1 RIFQKDDEWW
11 VLNLL
16 STNGTYVNNRKV
28 TDSMLHDG
36 DRIRFGE
43 AEFTFRKPRRNSI
56 SRYDWLRNIGRRFL
70 SLFS

>member
-1 RIFQKDDEWW
+1 
-11 VLNLL
+11 
-16 STNGTYVNNRKV
+16 
-28 TDSMLHDG
+28 MLHDG